1 MRNTLA
7 TSLEFLKGVGATR
20 AAMLARELEL
30 FNFGDLLFYYPF
42 RYIDKTEFT
51 FIKNIPHRQGAVQ
64 LKGRLY
70 RIQLIGSKSAK
81 RLSVHLD
88 DGTGNIELIWFQG
101 ISWMQKILKENQ
113 EYLVYGKPV
122 IFNNKYNI
130 THPDIEI
137 VTVEDN
143 NPAGKL
149 EPVYSI
155 PDKLR
160 SKNIN
165 GKAFA
170 RITKNLVDL
179 ITPADVPENIP
190 ITLLQKYR
198 LISRFQAC
206 KWIHHPENYNHAEQ
220 ATRRIKFE
228 ELFIEQMRI
237 LKIKST
243 RQLKGNGFVFKN
255 IDNYFKRFYDTILP
269 FELTNAQKKVIKEIR
284 KDVVSG
290 HQMNR
295 LLQGDVGSGKTMVAF
310 IALLMAIDNHYQAA
324 LMAPTEILAQQHFT
338 NLLRYCDQ
346 LQIPIALLTG
356 NTKSAGRKKI
366 LNQLQTGALKIIIGT
381 HALIEDKVQFAQL
394 GMVVIDEQHR
404 FGVEQRSK
412 MWEKSETPP
421 HILVM
426 TATPIPRTLAMT
438 VYGDLDVSIIDELPP
453 GRMEIKTV
461 HRHESKR
468 LSVFGFMREQIAA
481 GRQIYIVYPL
491 IEESEKLDLNNLMQ
505 GVQAIEKAFPRPAYQ
520 LSIVHGKM
528 KQEDKDLEM
537 QRFLE
542 GKTQIMVATTVIEV
556 GVDIPNATVMI
567 IENSERFG
575 LAQLHQ
581 LRGRVGRG
589 SKQSYCILM
598 TGDKLSNEGRMRI
611 KTMLE
616 TNDGFKISEADMH
629 LRGYGEIEGT
639 KQSGISNYRLANIV
653 KDENVLQEARL
664 SAEELLKAD
673 PMLQAPEH
681 AQLRDFLNRQFR
693 KAKFWSKVS

>member
-198 LISRFQAC
+198 LISRYQAC

>member
-7 TSLEFLKGVGATR
+7 TSLEFLKGVGAAR

-81 RLSVHLD
+81 RLSAHLD

-160 SKNIN
+160 SKNVN

-198 LISRFQAC
+198 LISRYQAC

>member
-639 KQSGISNYRLANIV
+639 KQSGISNYHLANIV

>member
-20 AAMLARELEL
+20 AAILARELEL

-81 RLSVHLD
+81 RLSAHLD

-198 LISRFQAC
+198 LISRYQAC

-639 KQSGISNYRLANIV
+639 KQSGISNYHLANIV